1 MPACVFFFGKM
12 SEQNRHCKKNGA
24 GGIQTTFVL
33 REFLKQRF
41 VNKKQSSRIWNDNIA
56 KTVELQINL
65 AESAICQSKE
75 RKNLLSFFLEV
86 LFSAKVEALIIDKQK
101 EVDQESEI
109 GLVHFHASEISE
121 KVLYV

>member
-1 MPACVFFFGKM
+1 M
-12 SEQNRHCKKNGA
+12 
-24 GGIQTTFVL
+24 
-33 REFLKQRF
+33 
-41 VNKKQSSRIWNDNIA
+41 NKKQSSRIWNDNIA

-109 GLVHFHASEISE
+109 GLVHIFFVPRCKTKWGNSKHFHASEISE